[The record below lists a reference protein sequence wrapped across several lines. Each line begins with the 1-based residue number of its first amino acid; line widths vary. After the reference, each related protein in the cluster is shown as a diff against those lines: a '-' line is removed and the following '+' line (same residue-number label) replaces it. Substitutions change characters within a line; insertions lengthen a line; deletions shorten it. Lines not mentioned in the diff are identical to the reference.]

1 MQALI
6 TKLNEQF
13 DLTRSFNTE
22 SSDEADNFALSII
35 GWLVHNY
42 GVTLENAVYGNT
54 VYEGTSTNGVVS
66 STLYNDDWDSIS
78 NCFYVSSASGNVF
91 LTVEAAMLA
100 STAESFDSYVE
111 DGRFSTMQAAIAY
124 DWQL

>member
-13 DLTRSFNTE
+13 DLQRSFNAE
-22 SSDEADNFALSII
+22 SNMDEVDSYALSII
-35 GWLVHNY
+35 GWLVVNY
-42 GVTLENAVYGNT
+42 GVTLENAVYDSI

-66 STLYNDDWDSIS
+66 STLYYDDWDSIS
-78 NCFYVSSASGNVF
+78 NCFYISSASGNVF
-91 LTVEAAMLA
+91 LTEEAAMLA

-111 DGRFSTMQAAIAY
+111 DGRFSTMQAAIAH
-124 DWQL
+124 DWQ